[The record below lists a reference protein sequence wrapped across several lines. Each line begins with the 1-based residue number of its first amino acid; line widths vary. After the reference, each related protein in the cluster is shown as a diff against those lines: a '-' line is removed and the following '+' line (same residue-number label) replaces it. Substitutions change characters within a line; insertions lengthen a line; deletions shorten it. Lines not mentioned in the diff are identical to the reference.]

1 MIGEFEQSDAV
12 LPGGSS
18 RLCPGSGENGYTAES
33 RVKQVRTL
41 LSHYFHYHE
50 DSIHPAE
57 LDLMIE
63 DLLFVHKV

>member
-18 RLCPGSGENGYTAES
+18 RLCLGSGENGYTAES
-33 RVKQVRTL
+33 RVKQVCIL
-41 LSHYFHYHE
+41 LSHYFHYQE

-57 LDLMIE
+57 FDLMACR
-63 DLLFVHKV
+63 LLTASA